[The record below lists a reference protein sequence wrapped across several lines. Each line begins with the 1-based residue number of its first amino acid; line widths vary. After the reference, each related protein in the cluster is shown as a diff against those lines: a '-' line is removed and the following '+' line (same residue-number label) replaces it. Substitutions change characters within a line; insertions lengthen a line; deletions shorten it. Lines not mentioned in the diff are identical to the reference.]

1 MKKSTLYENR
11 ELSWLKF
18 NERVLEEAESTGNP
32 LLERLRFVSIYNSNL
47 DEFYRVRVGGLY
59 DRLLIDEDAPDN
71 KAGMKLSDQ
80 LESIFKVTAKLG
92 PRVDAA
98 YAAVME
104 GLREHGIVQLD
115 PECLPAGDMAFL
127 KLKFEREIAPV
138 ISPFIFEKNHP
149 FPFFPNG
156 QTVVGVTLK
165 GKKDG
170 HRYGLIPLSSN
181 LPELVF
187 IPGARQLRFIL
198 MEDLLR
204 CFAHK
209 VFHKFQVEE
218 RVAFS
223 IIRNADIDED
233 EGLYDY
239 DLDFRDTMSKLIERR
254 NKLAPVRLKYTG
266 SPDSRMIKLLKN
278 VLLLSKRQLFRQT
291 HPLRL
296 KCLGVL
302 EKTVA
307 VEQRPELFYHKLTPQ
322 ASPDL
327 EHHKPY
333 LDQIARK
340 PLLLQYPYE
349 DMSQLIRLLRQCS
362 MDPRVTEIK
371 MSLYRV
377 ARDSKVVNSLI
388 EAAKNGKKV
397 TCLVELRARFDE
409 ENNIDWSKRLEEA
422 GCRVIYGPPKF
433 KVHCK
438 LLLITYKDEGRI
450 KKVAQIGTGNFNE
463 TTAKIYTDLAYFTA
477 NRKIT
482 EDVEQVFEAL
492 CEERFVESAQY
503 LLVAP
508 LCLKTGLLE
517 LIDEEIAKAGEHKP
531 CGILLKMNSL
541 TDKDLIDK
549 LIEASR
555 AGVKIKMLIRGI
567 CCLRPGIPGETEN
580 IDVTS
585 IVGRFLEHSRIYVFG
600 GGSAKKVYISSADFM
615 TRNTEQRVEAAVP
628 ILQRD
633 LKNRL
638 VKQLRLQLSDTV
650 KARTLTPSGKYVR
663 RKPKNGQPPLDS
675 QLTLFREA
683 YDRLALPVPEPKP
696 PRKRKIKKQRGK
708 DVPQ

>member
-1 MKKSTLYENR
+1 MKSCLPLFSLFLTVSLLAAEIPPWLPPANGNIPRLETVSHPAIPDGPAATPGAFCIERSLNGIWKLSNLENSVSPFSDSPEEEQRFSAVDLDDSAWNRIPVPLNWYEKFPGKRVKGKPYVRGWYRTDFLLTEQER
-11 ELSWLKF
+11 EGKRVVLKF
-18 NERVLEEAESTGNP
+18 DVAG
-32 LLERLRFVSIYNSNL
+32 
-47 DEFYRVRVGGLY
+47 Y
-59 DRLLIDEDAPDN
+59 DA
-71 KAGMKLSDQ
+71 
-80 LESIFKVTAKLG
+80 
-92 PRVDAA
+92 
-98 YAAVME
+98 
-104 GLREHGIVQLD
+104 
-115 PECLPAGDMAFL
+115 
-127 KLKFEREIAPV
+127 
-138 ISPFIFEKNHP
+138 
-149 FPFFPNG
+149 
-156 QTVVGVTLK
+156 
-165 GKKDG
+165 
-170 HRYGLIPLSSN
+170 
-181 LPELVF
+181 
-187 IPGARQLRFIL
+187 
-198 MEDLLR
+198 
-204 CFAHK
+204 K
-209 VFHKFQVEE
+209 VFLNGKYLGSHKGDFTPFE
-218 RVAFS
+218 
-223 IIRNADIDED
+223 
-233 EGLYDY
+233 
-239 DLDFRDTMSKLIERR
+239 LDATD
-254 NKLAPVRLKYTG
+254 
-266 SPDSRMIKLLKN
+266 
-278 VLLLSKRQLFRQT
+278 
-291 HPLRL
+291 
-296 KCLGVL
+296 
-302 EKTVA
+302 
-307 VEQRPELFYHKLTPQ
+307 
-322 ASPDL
+322 
-327 EHHKPY
+327 
-333 LDQIARK
+333 
-340 PLLLQYPYE
+340 
-349 DMSQLIRLLRQCS
+349 
-362 MDPRVTEIK
+362 
-371 MSLYRV
+371 
-377 ARDSKVVNSLI
+377 
-388 EAAKNGKKV
+388 AAKNGKKV

-675 QLTLFREA
+675 QLALFREA